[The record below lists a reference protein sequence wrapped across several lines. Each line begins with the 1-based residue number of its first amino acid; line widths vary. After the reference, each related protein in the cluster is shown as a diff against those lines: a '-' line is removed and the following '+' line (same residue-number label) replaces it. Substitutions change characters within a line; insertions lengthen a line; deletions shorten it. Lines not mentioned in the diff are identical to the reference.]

1 LLFQLHIF
9 QISPLRKAVI
19 VACNTFKKFQTEKNH
34 MILCF
39 LGWTSGDVSD
49 TISIATPII
58 LLFWFYYSQRQTLSK
73 SYFDQVDGIY
83 AGFTEPI
90 SKLDDTKGLHSGII
104 MNIRDTDD
112 KGYFKGEFDF
122 GETKTE
128 IENNS
133 LLFRSII
140 DGVHTFLGKL
150 DFKIYRDRIRH
161 PFRPEENRIYKGTL
175 YIVDRL
181 DFAFEDYNID
191 TYLRA
196 EYDILHYREMQTMKF
211 TLRKRH
217 KNGEPE
223 LPETFVLHKK
233 MGVSFEPY
241 QNVKEVVFR
250 GETRS
255 DA

>member
-1 LLFQLHIF
+1 
-9 QISPLRKAVI
+9 
-19 VACNTFKKFQTEKNH
+19 

-39 LGWTSGDVSD
+39 QSWTLEDFSSA
-49 TISIATPII
+49 ISIATPII

-73 SYFDQVDGIY
+73 NYFDQVDGIY

-90 SKLDDTKGLHSGII
+90 SKLDDKKGLNSGII

-128 IENNS
+128 IENDR
-133 LLFRSII
+133 LFFKNVR

-150 DFKIYRDRIRH
+150 DFEIYRDKARH
-161 PFRPEENRIYKGTL
+161 PFKPEENRIYKGTL

-181 DFAFEDYNID
+181 DFAFEDYKID

-196 EYDILHYREMQTMKF
+196 EYDILHYREMQTLKF
-211 TLRKRH
+211 TLKKRH
-217 KNGEPE
+217 KEGEPE
-223 LPETFVLHKK
+223 LPTTFVLHKK

-241 QNVKEVVFR
+241 KNVKDVVFL
-250 GETRS
+250 GNTRS
-255 DA
+255 DK

>member
-1 LLFQLHIF
+1 MLSFIQ
-9 QISPLRKAVI
+9 
-19 VACNTFKKFQTEKNH
+19 
-34 MILCF
+34 
-39 LGWTSGDVSD
+39 GWTLGDISD
-49 TISIATPII
+49 AISIATPII
-58 LLFWFYYSQRQTLSK
+58 LFFWFYYSQRQILSK

-90 SKLDDTKGLHSGII
+90 SKVEDKKGLYSGII

-112 KGYFKGEFDF
+112 NGYFKGEFDF
-122 GETKTE
+122 GETKTDV
-128 IENNS
+128 ENNR
-133 LLFRSII
+133 LLFRNLR

-150 DFKIYRDRIRH
+150 NFEIYRNKVRH
-161 PFRPEENRIYKGTL
+161 PFRPEENRTYNGTL

-181 DFAFEDYNID
+181 DFAFDDYKIE

-217 KNGEPE
+217 KTGEPE
-223 LPETFVLHKK
+223 LPETFILHKK

-241 QNVKEVVFR
+241 KNEKEVVFR
-250 GETRS
+250 GDTRS
-255 DA
+255 DT